1 MLDLDRWL
9 LLVIPAAL
17 LVATRAVQTSVLS
30 WTHLAVV
37 LGAWLVFAVVV
48 RVCVGRR
55 SPWPVIAAV
64 GGVVVLRCIVALI
77 ALSFTGPGGFWLAF
91 WTDPVLRSVYIA
103 VSFALFVWA
112 FVAGGWAL
120 AAQVGAR
127 RGTGF
132 VLAGA
137 GAGLAVPALVIGTIG
152 LETALSAWNDEIG
165 PLPWGLARFLGI
177 TTYLEIPAET
187 PWVAAAAG
195 AVPFGIGVLL
205 ALPWRRRGAAA
216 SV

>member
-17 LVATRAVQTSVLS
+17 LVATRAVQTSFLS

-37 LGAWLVFAVVV
+37 FGAWLVFALVV
-48 RVCVGRR
+48 RLCVGRR

-64 GGVVVLRCIVALI
+64 GGVVVLRCIVTLV
-77 ALSFTGPGGFWLAF
+77 ALSFTGPGGYWFAF

-103 VSFALFVWA
+103 VAFALFVWV
-112 FVAGGWAL
+112 FVAAGWAL
-120 AAQVGAR
+120 RAQVGAR
-127 RGTGF
+127 RATGY
-132 VLAGA
+132 VLAGV
-137 GAGLAVPALVIGTIG
+137 GAGLAVPALVIGAIG
-152 LETALSAWNDEIG
+152 LETALSAWNDEMG
-165 PLPWGLARFLGI
+165 LLPWGLARILGI

-187 PWVAAAAG
+187 PWVAAGLG
-195 AVPFGIGVLL
+195 AVVLGIGVLL

-216 SV
+216 S